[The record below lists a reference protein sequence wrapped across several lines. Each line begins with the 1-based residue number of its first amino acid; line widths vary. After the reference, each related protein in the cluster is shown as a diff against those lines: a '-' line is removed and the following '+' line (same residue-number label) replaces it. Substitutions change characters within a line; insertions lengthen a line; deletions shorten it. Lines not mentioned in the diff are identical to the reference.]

1 MNVKCGTIIN
11 EIKMLETF
19 YYLGL
24 DFLAFGGAVD
34 DLDDD
39 KSNDADDDNANP
51 EFDEGDDEI
60 MMIKFMKLLSS
71 QSIFFALALYALVL
85 NKPLQKF

>member
-60 MMIKFMKLLSS
+60 MI
-71 QSIFFALALYALVL
+71 
-85 NKPLQKF
+85 

>member
-60 MMIKFMKLLSS
+60 MMIKFIKLLSS
-71 QSIFFALALYALVL
+71 QSIFLALALYALVL

>member
-1 MNVKCGTIIN
+1 
-11 EIKMLETF
+11 MLETF

-34 DLDDD
+34 YLDDD

-51 EFDEGDDEI
+51 KFDDGDDGNNDNI
-60 MMIKFMKLLSS
+60 IY
-71 QSIFFALALYALVL
+71 QIDT
-85 NKPLQKF
+85 LQF

>member
-60 MMIKFMKLLSS
+60 MMIKFIKLLSS
-71 QSIFFALALYALVL
+71 QSIFFCTCSICTSF
-85 NKPLQKF
+85 K